1 VKVWLAVVRL
11 WLVERAEKAAEAG
24 REKHLGSVV
33 HQNCFHP
40 LPVERKD
47 LESLRGKSRVT
58 DSKVWHWQ
66 ACEVDP
72 CMASHAVYEV
82 GYGRFLA
89 IEEQHGAAFGADMAS
104 QVHAFLSDKSK
115 GGLKASELLS
125 PAMTTCITAAIALF
139 KVRPALN
146 LHSPILC
153 TRLCTPPAVCEACSQ
168 YRRFFADFFP
178 TPADYSPTSP
188 SADPSLRTPSGICPD
203 PSLGRLFQTS
213 FLRPVREAL
222 SPPVPIWKSTP
233 ARLKMYA
240 AVAGGGPSHLDALQ
254 PLSGWPSFGSAEA
267 ASSGIPSSAIFSDF
281 TYVIFGPSVSATF
294 CCSVQ
299 RSFF

>member
-1 VKVWLAVVRL
+1 VHRCIAQHGSMKLTTAGKPVLKCDNSVLNRLFCPTCNPPHALPKSERSVQVWLAVARL

-24 REKHLGSVV
+24 REKHRGSVV

-89 IEEQHGAAFGADMAS
+89 VEEQHGAAFGADMAC
-104 QVHAFLSDKSK
+104 QVHAFLCDKSK

-139 KVRPALN
+139 EVRPALN
-146 LHSPILC
+146 LHSPIFC
-153 TRLCTPPAVCEACSQ
+153 TRVCMPPAVCFSSI
-168 YRRFFADFFP
+168 
-178 TPADYSPTSP
+178 TPCHN
-188 SADPSLRTPSGICPD
+188 I
-203 PSLGRLFQTS
+203 
-213 FLRPVREAL
+213 
-222 SPPVPIWKSTP
+222 
-233 ARLKMYA
+233 A
-240 AVAGGGPSHLDALQ
+240 AGQ
-254 PLSGWPSFGSAEA
+254 
-267 ASSGIPSSAIFSDF
+267 
-281 TYVIFGPSVSATF
+281 
-294 CCSVQ
+294 Q
-299 RSFF
+299 RKNQE